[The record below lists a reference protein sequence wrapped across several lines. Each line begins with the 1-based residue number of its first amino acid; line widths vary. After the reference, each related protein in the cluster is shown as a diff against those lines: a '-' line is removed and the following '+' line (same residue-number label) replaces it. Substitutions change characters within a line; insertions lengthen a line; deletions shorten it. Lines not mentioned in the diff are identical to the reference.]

1 MTRSYLGI
9 EELQEDFVIL
19 TTPKSI
25 KLHIKYFDM
34 GVLDISNSRVEE
46 HLNFE
51 EFNASNCNVL

>member
-1 MTRSYLGI
+1 MNGSYIGI
-9 EELQEDFVIL
+9 EELREDL

-25 KLHIKYFDM
+25 KFHIKYFVM
-34 GVLDISNSRVEE
+34 GVSDISNSRVEE